1 MANNSVILSTLDFD
15 SLKQNLKNYLQTQ
28 SVFRDYNFDAS
39 NINVLLDVLSYNTH
53 LNAFYL
59 NMIASEMFLDSAQK
73 YDSVVSH
80 AKELNY
86 IPSSYKSSVASINLV
101 LSSEDSGGSI
111 LIPKGTVFT
120 GLNSNGS
127 YSFTTNED
135 KTITSSNSTYLVS
148 NLSIYE
154 GNYLQDIYVMNYDLS
169 NQQFLISNRN
179 VDLDSITVNVIE
191 NSGASN
197 TSFTRRDN
205 LYGLDSASNI
215 FFVQPAQ
222 NNQYEI
228 VFGDGLFGRKPLNSA
243 LINISYRVSSGIDS
257 DGVSTF
263 ALSTDLGAINSST
276 INPTSVTT
284 VSASSGGANQE
295 SIESIKFSAP
305 RYFATQ
311 QRAVTNDDY
320 ASLVLTNFP
329 SQVSD
334 VIVYGGQE
342 LDIKQYG
349 RVVLC
354 LKPARGTIVPDFTKT
369 EITNFLQDYIAI
381 PNRIIIDDPEYIYC
395 SVYTRVQYDKKTTSK
410 TASDLSSLVLNSI
423 INYNTN
429 NLDKF
434 GEDFRYSKLVYD
446 IDNSDPSIVSNFTE
460 NRMIKRLS
468 PLVNSRQDIE
478 INFNNQIYYDAT
490 ASVDSNIHSLIH
502 ESELELLNEHSSIL
516 SDTFTYVDSAE
527 VSHPLSFI
535 EDRDG
540 VVSIFKFT
548 PQGIVQ
554 VESIGTVDYITG
566 MVKLNNFKV
575 SSYENYIKVYARPRT
590 KDIFANKNKI
600 IVIDP
605 ADVVIEMI
613 EKRT

>member
-1 MANNSVILSTLDFD
+1 MSNNSVILSTLDFD
-15 SLKQNLKNYLQTQ
+15 SLKLNLKNFLQTQ

-39 NINVLLDVLSYNTH
+39 NISVLLDVLAYNTH

-59 NMIASEMFLDSAQK
+59 NMVASEMFLDSAQK
-73 YDSVVSH
+73 YDSVISH

-86 IPSSYKSSVASINLV
+86 IPKSYKSSSASVNVQLF
-101 LSSEDSGGSI
+101 SENSGGSI

-135 KTITSSNSTYLVS
+135 KTITSSNSTYLAS

-154 GNYLQDIYVMNYDLS
+154 GNYFQDSYIMNYNIT
-169 NQQFLISNRN
+169 NQQFLINNRN
-179 VDLDSITVNVIE
+179 VDLDSVTVNVIE
-191 NSGASN
+191 NSGALN
-197 TSFTRRDN
+197 TSFTRKDN
-205 LYGLDSASNI
+205 LYGLDASSNI

-243 LINISYRVSSGIDS
+243 IVNINYRVASGPDA
-257 DGVSTF
+257 DGVSVF
-263 ALSTDLGAINSST
+263 NLSSDLGTLNSSS
-276 INPTSVTT
+276 ITT
-284 VSASSGGANQE
+284 VSVNTAVSSSGGANQE

-320 ASLVLTNFP
+320 ASLVLDNFS
-329 SQVSD
+329 SQISD

-349 RVVLC
+349 RVVVC
-354 LKPARGTIVPDFTKT
+354 LKPQIGTIVSDFTKA
-369 EITNFLQDYIAI
+369 EISNFLQDYIAI

-395 SVYTRVQYDKKTTSK
+395 SVYTRVQYDKKTTTK
-410 TASDLSSLVLNSI
+410 TPSDLSSLVLNSI
-423 INYNTN
+423 INYNDA

-460 NRMIKRLS
+460 NRMVKRFS
-468 PLVNSRQDIE
+468 PLLNSRQDIE

-490 ASVDSNIHSLIH
+490 ASVQSDIHDIIH
-502 ESELELLNEHSSIL
+502 ESEIDLLSTHSSIL
-516 SDTFTYVDSAE
+516 SDNFTYVDMNETAHE
-527 VSHPLSFI
+527 LAFI

-540 VVSIFKFT
+540 KVNIFKFT
-548 PQGIVQ
+548 SQGIAL
-554 VESIGTVDYITG
+554 VETIGTIDYQTG
-566 MVKLNNFKV
+566 IVKLNNFKT
-575 SSYENYIKVYARPRT
+575 SSYDSYIKLYGRPRT

-600 IVIDP
+600 IRIDP
-605 ADVVIEMI
+605 ADVVIDMI